1 VLLFAITGPDE
12 SEHPPRGEPEE
23 VQMRLFDD

>member
-12 SEHPPRGEPEE
+12 SEHPQHREPED